1 LPGKFDTDR
10 IRSNVE
16 VTAQKMG
23 KTVAEIRALQQS
35 QVPAG
40 RYGTPQEF
48 GSLCAYICSQ
58 QASYITG
65 QNFLTDGG
73 AYPGT
78 Y

>member
-1 LPGKFDTDR
+1 
-10 IRSNVE
+10 
-16 VTAQKMG
+16 
-23 KTVAEIRALQQS
+23 VAEIRALQQS

>member
-1 LPGKFDTDR
+1 M
-10 IRSNVE
+10 RSHIE
-16 VTAQKMG
+16 REELAALWSQG
-23 KTVAEIRALQQS
+23 KTVAEIRAQQ
-35 QVPAG
+35 QAVVPAG

-48 GSLCAYICSQ
+48 GALCAFICSQ